1 MERRVSTTN
10 RAKSGRAGV
19 KRRDLEKKNPENKVN
34 ILCAR
39 LRSLGLYQY
48 DEDWPNDE
56 EDTHSKQPKVFFLDM
71 LKVTSYNWYV
81 YTLIPFFPWGGDL
94 VVSFYEQRVHQ
105 GR

>member
-19 KRRDLEKKNPENKVN
+19 KRRDLEKKFPQNKVD

-56 EDTHSKQPKVFFLDM
+56 EDTHSKQPKVFFRY
-71 LKVTSYNWYV
+71 VESYKLQLVRLYFDSF
-81 YTLIPFFPWGGDL
+81 LPLGRRFGGIL
-94 VVSFYEQRVHQ
+94 L
-105 GR
+105 